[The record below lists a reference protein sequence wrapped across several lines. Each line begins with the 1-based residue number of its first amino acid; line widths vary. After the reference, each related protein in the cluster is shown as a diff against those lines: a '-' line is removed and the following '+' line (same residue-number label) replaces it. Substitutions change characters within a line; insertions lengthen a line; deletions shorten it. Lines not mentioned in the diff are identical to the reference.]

1 MIRNRPACLLCLHG
15 LGALS
20 APIFSPPTL
29 SRCVASASLR
39 RRPSRFTLS
48 SRVAERPVERKREP
62 EPIHGMNRTEA
73 NIPRPLWRNRRSW
86 SGGYGRV
93 EGRFSKNEKLDPKHM
108 RMAQSLGVVSRAQ
121 RDEVRSEID
130 KWLSFDD
137 FDLLPSI
144 KEGIIKGALEGL
156 DTVEPSPVQKL
167 VIPVLT
173 GQVTRRHK
181 HTTNGKN
188 PYETFLIAAETGS
201 GKTLS
206 YVAPILDSLKRSEE
220 DSRKNGRA
228 EANVERVP
236 TPEAPIKEL
245 FDLEIPITEP
255 KEDKENYGKPRAII
269 LVPTS
274 ELVTQIAGVVKSISH
289 IAKFRTTMISSS
301 FTGTVIRNRLFSGPL
316 DVLVSTPY
324 LLFSLAEASPK
335 VLSKCTHLVADEADS
350 LFDREFV
357 QITTS
362 IIERAHALKKLILCS
377 ATIPKSLDTRLRKFY
392 PSMQRLVSP
401 KIHTVARRVVLSV
414 VDTDQNPYRG
424 NKPLACADTL
434 SQIAKEPSE
443 EGFVKKV
450 IVFVNRRESTS
461 ELVSFLRDKGF
472 DAANLN
478 RDTDDRRNTAVVEYF
493 TGPKVCVDPT
503 ARALERV
510 KVLVTTDIASRG
522 VDTKTVKN
530 VLLYDVP
537 YSTIDFIHRLG
548 RVGRMGK
555 RGKAVLFV
563 DNDTNKAWVKEI
575 KKYCPFVPLAFFPP
589 LWPLFWWRV
598 SGLICFPPTQKYVFG
613 WTITVDLARGCIC
626 NDRDNAECVTYLD
639 RLELSGWLRNRQLGL
654 EYGHG
659 VPSDI
664 L

>member
-1 MIRNRPACLLCLHG
+1 MIFLLPLPLLVLPLLVLPGPRYHKLPPSHSRVSPKLPTIATAATMIRNRPACLLCLHG

-20 APIFSPPTL
+20 APIFSPPAL

-39 RRPSRFTLS
+39 KRPSRFTLS
-48 SRVAERPVERKREP
+48 SRVAEKPVEWKRRP
-62 EPIHGMNRTEA
+62 EPTHGMNRTEA
-73 NIPRPLWRNRRSW
+73 NIPQPLWRNRRSS
-86 SGGYGRV
+86 SGGYGQA

-108 RMAQSLGVVSRAQ
+108 RMAQSLGVISRAQ
-121 RDEVRSEID
+121 RGEVRSEVD
-130 KWLSFDD
+130 KWFSFDD
-137 FDLLPSI
+137 FNLLPSI
-144 KEGIIKGALEGL
+144 KEGIMKGALKGL
-156 DTVEPSPVQKL
+156 DTIEPSPVQKL
-167 VIPVLT
+167 AIPVLT
-173 GQVTRRHK
+173 GQTTRHK
-181 HTTNGKN
+181 HTINDKN

-206 YVAPILDSLKRSEE
+206 YVVPILDYLKRSEE

-228 EANVERVP
+228 EAKVERVP
-236 TPEAPIKEL
+236 TPKAPAKEL
-245 FDLEIPITEP
+245 FDLEIPTMEP
-255 KEDKENYGKPRAII
+255 KEGKENHGKPQAII

-274 ELVTQIAGVVKSISH
+274 ELVTQVASVVKSISH

-324 LLFSLAEASPK
+324 LLSSLAEASPK

-357 QITTS
+357 QLTTS

-401 KIHTVARRVVLSV
+401 KIHTVPRRVVLSV
-414 VDTDQNPYRG
+414 VDVDQNPYRG
-424 NKPLACADTL
+424 NKLLACADTL

-443 EGFVKKV
+443 EGFIKKV
-450 IVFVNRRESTS
+450 IVFVNRRESTT

-493 TGPKVCVDPT
+493 TGPKVCADPT
-503 ARALERV
+503 AHALEKM

-522 VDTKTVKN
+522 VDTMTVKN

-575 KKYCPFVPLAFFPP
+575 RKYRPFVPLAFFTP
-589 LWPLFWWRV
+589 LWLLLWW
-598 SGLICFPPTQKYVFG
+598 
-613 WTITVDLARGCIC
+613 
-626 NDRDNAECVTYLD
+626 
-639 RLELSGWLRNRQLGL
+639 
-654 EYGHG
+654 
-659 VPSDI
+659 
-664 L
+664 